1 MKRKMAKLLCVGFF
15 LPCLAWAQEQDDV
28 PGRGVARVS
37 LINGDVSVRRGD
49 SGDWVAAAVNGPM
62 VVYDHLLTG
71 PNSRAEIQFDYANML
86 RLSGE
91 TEVRLSGLE
100 DKQYQVQLAR
110 GTVTLAVLRD
120 SDAQIEVDTP
130 NVSVRPVK
138 RGMYRITVDPDGQSA
153 VTVREGEAEAYT
165 PRGVERVQSG
175 RTMLVRGT
183 ANDPEFQM
191 VSATAWDN
199 WDRWNDDRDHR
210 LERSQSYRYVS
221 RDIDGADDLDAYGRW
236 VNVPPYGWVWSPYG
250 VASDWAPYRNGRW
263 SWVDW
268 YGWTWIDYEPWGWA
282 PYHYGRWF
290 YGAPYGWCWFP
301 GPVGYHHYWRP
312 ALVAFFG
319 FGHGVGVGIGFG
331 NVGWV
336 PLAPYEPY
344 YPWYG
349 RRYYGGYRNTT
360 YIDNSVHIVNNTNI
374 TSIYRNARV
383 RNGISGIDSGDFVRG
398 RTPRSIAM
406 TDGQIQR
413 AALVRGPMPVSPV
426 AESLRLSDRQV
437 RMPSVPRNEPTS
449 FSTRRQVPAVERI
462 PFDEQRR
469 GMEQVVHRTFNRT
482 AGQGTQ
488 SPVIQGGRSE
498 GFRGSPAAP
507 AATANPGGSVGWRR
521 VDQPAQQVTQPN
533 RSPDW
538 RQFGEPGN
546 RGAAPAVATPR
557 VERTTPDSGSRDAGR
572 SRNQMMNNQSND
584 NWRNLGSSSSESSPV
599 MRQERSVPSQAPRF
613 EQRSAP
619 APRMER
625 SEPIRVNPPIVRE
638 RSQPRSESRS
648 TSAPRSSGGE
658 SRSSGGG
665 GGRSTGGG
673 GARSSGGGGGRNR

>member
-1 MKRKMAKLLCVGFF
+1 MKRTMAKLFCVGLF
-15 LPCLAWAQEQDDV
+15 LPCLTWAQEQDQDDG
-28 PGRGVARVS
+28 PGRGVARIS

-91 TEVRLSGLE
+91 TEVGLSGLE
-100 DKQYQVQLAR
+100 NKQYQVQLAR

-138 RGMYRITVDPDGQSA
+138 RGMYRITVDPDGQST

-165 PRGVERVQSG
+165 PKGVERVRTG

-183 ANDPEFQM
+183 ANEPEFQM
-191 VSATAWDN
+191 VSAAAWDN
-199 WDRWNDDRDHR
+199 WDRWNQDRDNR

-221 RDIDGADDLDAYGRW
+221 RDIYGADDLDAYGRW
-236 VNVPPYGWVWSPYG
+236 VYVPAYGWVWSPNG
-250 VASDWAPYRNGRW
+250 VGPDWAPYRHGRW

-268 YGWTWIDYEPWGWA
+268 YGWTWIDYDPWGWA

-319 FGHGVGVGIGFG
+319 FGHGVHVGFGFG

-336 PLAPYEPY
+336 PLAPYERFH
-344 YPWYG
+344 PWYG
-349 RRYYGGYRNTT
+349 RGYYGGYRNAA
-360 YIDNSVHIVNNTNI
+360 YIDNGVHIINNTNI
-374 TSIYRNARV
+374 SSVYRNARV

-398 RTPRSIAM
+398 RSPRSISM
-406 TDGQIQR
+406 TDSRIQQ
-413 AALVRGPMPVSPV
+413 ASLVRGQMPVSPV

-449 FSTRRQVPAVERI
+449 FYTRRQAPQVERI
-462 PFDEQRR
+462 PFDQQRR
-469 GMEQVVHRTFNRT
+469 GMEQVVHRTFGQT
-482 AGQGTQ
+482 AGQGGP

-498 GFRGSPAAP
+498 GFRSGQTAP
-507 AATANPGGSVGWRR
+507 ATSSPGGSVGWRR
-521 VDQPAQQVTQPN
+521 AEQPAKQGTQPD
-533 RSPDW
+533 RSSDW
-538 RQFGEPGN
+538 RRFGESGN
-546 RGAAPAVATPR
+546 RGSAPAVVTPR
-557 VERTTPDSGSRDAGR
+557 NERTTPATGSREAERNWRDYGS
-572 SRNQMMNNQSND
+572 SRN
-584 NWRNLGSSSSESSPV
+584 ESAPV
-599 MRQERSVPSQAPRF
+599 MRQQ
-613 EQRSAP
+613 QRSAP

-638 RSQPRSESRS
+638 RSAPRSESR
-648 TSAPRSSGGE
+648 TMSAPRSSGGE
-658 SRSSGGG
+658 SHSGGGG
-665 GGRSTGGG
+665 GGRSSGGG
-673 GARSSGGGGGRNR
+673 SARSSGGGGRNR